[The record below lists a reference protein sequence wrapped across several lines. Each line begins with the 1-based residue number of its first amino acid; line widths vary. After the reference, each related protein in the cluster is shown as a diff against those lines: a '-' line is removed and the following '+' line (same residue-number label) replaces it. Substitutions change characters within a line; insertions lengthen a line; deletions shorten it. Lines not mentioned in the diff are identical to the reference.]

1 MSKPQVKL
9 VNLGLKSYLPTWK
22 IQQKLVEKVKND
34 RKSENFLVL
43 VEHNPVFTT
52 GIRTNVYDSKWVIL
66 PIVFFY
72 NSKRHMYRVKMK
84 TSLTTRRC
92 LTKGYTLLLISENVS
107 SILPA
112 VFYALKVC

>member
-66 PIVFFY
+66 PIAYLQKQF
-72 NSKRHMYRVKMK
+72 KAHMYNYGN
-84 TSLTTRRC
+84 TSC
-92 LTKGYTLLLISENVS
+92 GVFKKGIEN
-107 SILPA
+107 
-112 VFYALKVC
+112 

>member
-1 MSKPQVKL
+1 MKTEKDMSKPQVKL

-66 PIVFFY
+66 PIVF
-72 NSKRHMYRVKMK
+72 SIIKKALMYRVKMK
-84 TSLTTRRC
+84 TSLTTLRC
-92 LTKGYTLLLISENVS
+92 LLKGYTL
-107 SILPA
+107 
-112 VFYALKVC
+112 

>member
-9 VNLGLKSYLPTWK
+9 VNLGLKSYLPTWR

-52 GIRTNVYDSKWVIL
+52 GICTNVYDSKWVIL
-66 PIVFFY
+66 TID
-72 NSKRHMYRVKMK
+72 
-84 TSLTTRRC
+84 
-92 LTKGYTLLLISENVS
+92 
-107 SILPA
+107 
-112 VFYALKVC
+112 LKNR

>member
-1 MSKPQVKL
+1 MGESAVKTEKTMSKPQVKL

-52 GIRTNVYDSKWVIL
+52 GIRTNVYDSNEEKKLKHLGADFNIEGFRSSHTGVWV
-66 PIVFFY
+66 
-72 NSKRHMYRVKMK
+72 NK
-84 TSLTTRRC
+84 
-92 LTKGYTLLLISENVS
+92 NN
-107 SILPA
+107 
-112 VFYALKVC
+112 

>member
-1 MSKPQVKL
+1 MKTEKDMSKPQVKL

-72 NSKRHMYRVKMK
+72 NSK
-84 TSLTTRRC
+84 
-92 LTKGYTLLLISENVS
+92 
-107 SILPA
+107 SIY
-112 VFYALKVC
+112 V

>member
-1 MSKPQVKL
+1 MKTEKDMSKPQVKL

-43 VEHNPVFTT
+43 VEHKPVFTT

-66 PIVFFY
+66 PIVF
-72 NSKRHMYRVKMK
+72 
-84 TSLTTRRC
+84 
-92 LTKGYTLLLISENVS
+92 
-107 SILPA
+107 IL
-112 VFYALKVC
+112 

>member
-1 MSKPQVKL
+1 MKTEKDMSKPQVKL

-34 RKSENFLVL
+34 RKSENFLIL

-66 PIVFFY
+66 PIVFFTKIIQ
-72 NSKRHMYRVKMK
+72 KRI
-84 TSLTTRRC
+84 C
-92 LTKGYTLLLISENVS
+92 ILISVRLWNFKGDGS
-107 SILPA
+107 
-112 VFYALKVC
+112 